1 MQHTLP
7 VFTAEDLKRYAL
19 HAQGLLQKNGF
30 GKGAQGALHALEH
43 LGYVQLDTLAVV
55 ARAHHHTLYTRTS
68 GYRETQL
75 AQLVAEKKV
84 FEYWSH
90 AASYLPM
97 RDYRFSLVRKQLYR
111 NGQQHWFVS
120 HKKLMRYVLDRIKA
134 EGPLQARHFETD
146 RKRGSWFDW
155 KPAKVA
161 LEQLF
166 MDGTL
171 MVSARQGFQKVYDLA
186 ERVLPEGINTTVPD
200 VHAYAAYLIDSTL
213 RANGFAT
220 ATQMTYLRKN
230 AAEAVKHELHAQTAM
245 QQLIP
250 FHIHGSKEVYYAR
263 PGLFEQQV
271 KNTPHIHLLSPFDNV
286 LIQRSRTK
294 QIFGYDYQVEC
305 YVPEAKRKF
314 GYFCLPVLW
323 NGNFAGRLDPKA
335 DKQAGIF
342 YVRSLHIE
350 FPPKN
355 REAFFSDLK
364 KKLHEFAVFNGCTE
378 VVCEKAVPV
387 KWRKLLASG

>member
-1 MQHTLP
+1 MRHTLP
-7 VFTAEDLKRYAL
+7 VFSAGDVKRYAL
-19 HAQGLLQKNGF
+19 HAQGLLQKGGF
-30 GKGAQGALHALEH
+30 GKGREGTLNTLEH

-55 ARAHHHTLYTRTS
+55 ARAHHHTLYTRTA
-68 GYRETQL
+68 GYDETHL
-75 AQLVAEKKV
+75 AGLLADKKV

-120 HKKLMRYVLDRIKA
+120 HKKLLKYVLDRITA

-186 ERVLPEGINTTVPD
+186 GRVLPEGMNTSVPD
-200 VHAYAAYLIDSTL
+200 AREYAAYLIESTL
-213 RANGFAT
+213 RAHGFAT
-220 ATQMTYLRKN
+220 AGQMTYLRRN
-230 AAEAVKHELHAQTAM
+230 ALVAVKDELQQQTEAK
-245 QQLIP
+245 QLIS
-250 FHIHGSKEVYYAR
+250 FHLHGSKEVYYAR
-263 PGLFEQQV
+263 PDLFEQ
-271 KNTPHIHLLSPFDNV
+271 KNKPAKHIHLLSPFDNL

-294 QIFGYDYQVEC
+294 LVFGYDYQVEC

-314 GYFCLPVLW
+314 GYFCLPILW
-323 NGNFAGRLDPKA
+323 NGDFIGRLDPKA
-335 DKQAGIF
+335 DKKAGVF
-342 YVRSLHIE
+342 YIRSLHIE
-350 FPPKN
+350 FPPKQT
-355 REAFFSDLK
+355 EAFFNDLK
-364 KKLHEFAVFNGCTE
+364 HKLREFAAFNGCHE
-378 VVCEKAVPV
+378 VVCEKAVPL
-387 KWRKLLASG
+387 KWRKQLK